1 MITEWNDTKLL
12 NKVDDLIEE
21 SARSG
26 AVKVAQAARSLAPW
40 DSGVLAT
47 SIKIEKSKFKDGGY
61 MVVAQGPNNYDR
73 FYATFVE
80 LGTYKTRPQPF
91 LRPALH
97 QNKESIRREFE
108 NKL

>member
-40 DSGVLAT
+40 ATGVLAT
-47 SIKIEKSKFKDGGY
+47 SIEVKHSEFKDGGY
-61 MVVAQGPNNYDR
+61 IVIAQGPKNYDR

-80 LGTYKTRPQPF
+80 LGTSDTGKQPF

-97 QNKESIRREFE
+97 QSKAIMRKAFE